1 MQGCG
6 EAAADGNA
14 EKKAEGGN
22 PAVSGQYLIGPD
34 GTINLRQFGCVRVS
48 GMTVAEAGTAVAKQL
63 KQHLDSPEV
72 AVEVVAYN
80 SKVYYIIT
88 QGAGLGDNVRRLPV
102 TGKETVLNAISQING
117 LSQVSSKNITIVRP
131 TPAGKTT
138 RLPIDWDGIAQ
149 RGKTATN
156 YQIYPGDRV
165 YIAEDRLL
173 TMTNEMSKKTS
184 PVERLMGIV
193 GLVTSTVN
201 SIDAAPSA
209 EEALK
214 TLAQRGYLTN
224 DEQLKQV
231 ILDAIRHRAAKDK
244 AASGKKQ

>member
-48 GMTVAEAGTAVAKQL
+48 GMTVAEARTAVAKQL

-131 TPAGKTT
+131 NA
-138 RLPIDWDGIAQ
+138 RRQDDQA
-149 RGKTATN
+149 A
-156 YQIYPGDRV
+156 
-165 YIAEDRLL
+165 DRLGRHCPARQDRDQL
-173 TMTNEMSKKTS
+173 PDLSRRS
-184 PVERLMGIV
+184 RLHRRRPAVDHDERDEQENIARRTPDGHCRP
-193 GLVTSTVN
+193 GHQHGEFHRRR
-201 SIDAAPSA
+201 ASA

-214 TLAQRGYLTN
+214 TLAQRGYLARTTN
-224 DEQLKQV
+224 SSSK
-231 ILDAIRHRAAKDK
+231 
-244 AASGKKQ
+244 